1 MIKSFS
7 FLTRKPGMT
16 HEQFVR
22 HWHDVHVP
30 MSHDVPGLRG
40 YIVSTVVDQQSRA
53 DVPGFEMAPFDGLAQ
68 TWFDDLEGRARAG
81 ASPEGKR
88 WHADGG
94 LIIGNIRMFVTKE
107 DVVVPLPAQR
117 PPLKTLSVI
126 KRRPEL
132 SPEQFDHHWRAIHA
146 PMARDVPRLRGFA
159 LSGIIEEQFR
169 PDIQPFAMDGPLDGF
184 AESWWDSRESR
195 AEMVASDKGKSWFA
209 DGAKFIGAVRS
220 ILLSE
225 RVVIAPP
232 A

>member
-94 LIIGNIRMFVTKE
+94 
-107 DVVVPLPAQR
+107 
-117 PPLKTLSVI
+117 S
-126 KRRPEL
+126 
-132 SPEQFDHHWRAIHA
+132 SSAISA
-146 PMARDVPRLRGFA
+146 C
-159 LSGIIEEQFR
+159 S
-169 PDIQPFAMDGPLDGF
+169 
-184 AESWWDSRESR
+184 
-195 AEMVASDKGKSWFA
+195 
-209 DGAKFIGAVRS
+209 
-220 ILLSE
+220 
-225 RVVIAPP
+225 
-232 A
+232 

>member
-1 MIKSFS
+1 VIKSFS
-7 FLTRKPGMT
+7 FLVRRPGMT

-53 DVPGFEMAPFDGLAQ
+53 DVPGFDMAPFDDLAQ

-88 WHADGG
+88 WHADGAE
-94 LIIGNIRMFVTKE
+94 IIGNIRMFVTTE
-107 DVVVPLPAQR
+107 DLVVSLPAQR
-117 PPLKTLSVI
+117 PPVKTLSVI

-132 SPEQFDHHWRAIHA
+132 SAEQFNRHWRDIHA
-146 PMARDVPRLRGFA
+146 PMARGVPKLRGFA
-159 LSGIIEEQFR
+159 LSGIVEEQFR

-195 AEMVASDKGKSWFA
+195 AEMVASDKGKAWFA
-209 DGAKFIGAVRS
+209 DGAKFIGAVRG
-220 ILLSE
+220 ILLAE